1 MVLHVRVD
9 VKQLCE
15 RGREY
20 PWPRQKRCLICGSCR
35 VWGHG
40 YAPRYFEGFPC
51 HLWVRRL
58 RCPDCRTVYTVRP
71 HLFYR
76 GFRYAIATILTSL
89 MMKIA
94 HHRWLSHI
102 SRQAQQY
109 WYRGLRLQTFR
120 FRSVSSPG
128 MDAVREIIARGFV
141 PASHACHCAIL
152 RL

>member
-1 MVLHVRVD
+1 MDDRI
-9 VKQLCE
+9 
-15 RGREY
+15 GREKNSS
-20 PWPRQKRCLICGSCR
+20 PTIDNIS
-35 VWGHG
+35 
-40 YAPRYFEGFPC
+40 
-51 HLWVRRL
+51 
-58 RCPDCRTVYTVRP
+58 
-71 HLFYR
+71 
-76 GFRYAIATILTSL
+76 YAIATILTSL
-89 MMKIA
+89 MTKIA